1 MVAKKREPGAWVLL
15 TYKLPREPSTPRSAV
30 WRKLRRLGVAQL
42 ADGLVALPED
52 ARTRE
57 QLEWV
62 AEEVLTAGGTAM
74 LWSARP
80 TTIGDE
86 RQIAGQ
92 LSAERTREYAE
103 LTTRAAAALD
113 APPAEQRRT
122 LRSLRTELR
131 AIRRRDYF
139 SADGKHAATR
149 ALDALTQA
157 VAAAPTTTATEQVQR

>member
-1 MVAKKREPGAWVLL
+1 MVASQRGPGSWVLL
-15 TYKLPREPSTPRSAV
+15 TYKLPRDPSTPRSSV

-57 QLEWV
+57 QLEWI
-62 AEEVLTAGGTAM
+62 AEEVLAADGTAM

-80 TTIGDE
+80 TALGDE
-86 RQIAGQ
+86 REIAHQ
-92 LSAERTREYAE
+92 MSADRAREYVDLAA
-103 LTTRAAAALD
+103 RAIAALD
-113 APPAEQRRT
+113 VPAAEQRRA

-139 SADGKHAATR
+139 SADGKYAATR
-149 ALDALTQA
+149 AVDELARA
-157 VAAAPTTTATEQVQR
+157 VAEAALASSPGGVER